1 MKQPTY
7 LLLGWK
13 PKPDNR
19 KYESRPTP
27 ERIPGQLPLLAV
39 GNAKSV
45 ISAACSADCGVLL
58 FDTTKTA

>member
-1 MKQPTY
+1 MKQTTY

-13 PKPDNR
+13 PKITNDTYTN
-19 KYESRPTP
+19 RPTP
-27 ERIPGQLPLLAV
+27 DHIPGKLPLLAV